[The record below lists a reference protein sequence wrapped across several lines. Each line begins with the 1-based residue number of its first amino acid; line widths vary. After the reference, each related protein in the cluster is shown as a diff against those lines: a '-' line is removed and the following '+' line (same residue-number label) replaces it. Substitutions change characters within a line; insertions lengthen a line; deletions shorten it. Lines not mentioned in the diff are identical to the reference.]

1 MKKRTRPSRSQGS
14 RKVEKA
20 LESSAPEKVLSPAD
34 TSKKPSKRRRDSNDS
49 PISERENMNRLATL
63 PDELLL
69 EILSYYPESKPGP
82 NEEYSK
88 ENADA
93 HFARRERLIAL
104 SQTCRNLR
112 RFLRPYVWRRI
123 EVFAGMRVSAGDVLN
138 TQEKLAL
145 ELVRQLEIVTIRAP
159 ELAEYIK
166 YVESRIWRVGAVEQ
180 SY

>member
-1 MKKRTRPSRSQGS
+1 
-14 RKVEKA
+14 VEKA
-20 LESSAPEKVLSPAD
+20 LESSSPEKVLPPGNA
-34 TSKKPSKRRRDSNDS
+34 SKKPSKRRRSFNDS
-49 PISERENMNRLATL
+49 PISERENTTGLGTL

-69 EILSYYPESKPGP
+69 EILSYYPESEPGP
-82 NEEYSK
+82 NEEYTK
-88 ENADA
+88 EDADA
-93 HFARRERLIAL
+93 HFARRERLTAL

-123 EVFAGMRVSAGDVLN
+123 EVFTGMRVSAGEVLN

-166 YVESRIWRVGAVEQ
+166 YVESRIWRVGTVER